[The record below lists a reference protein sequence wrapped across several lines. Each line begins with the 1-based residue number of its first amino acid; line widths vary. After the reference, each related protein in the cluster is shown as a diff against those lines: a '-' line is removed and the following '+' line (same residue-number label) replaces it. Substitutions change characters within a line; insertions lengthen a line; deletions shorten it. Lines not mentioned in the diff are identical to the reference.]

1 MAPHFD
7 WSTLSFFKC
16 PRAEMSFLLR
26 NFLLF
31 WCLFIV
37 KKRFLRLTHVI
48 CLARKKSRF
57 IERGATQEE
66 KKRLEMK
73 FKCYLN
79 TRKKNLHL
87 CTAHPISQ
95 LLSGER
101 TSTEMLRWN
110 LLDTMKKGKEKK
122 NCRRKCFEKKSSF
135 YSTIF
140 PTHLLVVMPF
150 LCLISPGVIA
160 AFTHKKK
167 NVKRFRLEK

>member
-122 NCRRKCFEKKSSF
+122 LPTEMFWEEKFLLQHNFSNTLTRRYALSL
-135 YSTIF
+135 
-140 PTHLLVVMPF
+140 PHLSRSHRS
-150 LCLISPGVIA
+150 IH
-160 AFTHKKK
+160 TQKK